1 MRQANFSRNASDPV
15 TTSVGLTHLAVCKE
29 TMEVKISL
37 LVEVQRYPTRESKCI
52 NANHCQCISGMNTHF
67 LLENHSM
74 ATSGEISEGEIEWGL
89 GSVDIIDLVRNTG
102 VLKCQRTN
110 QYFNLNSE
118 NILKRK

>member
-1 MRQANFSRNASDPV
+1 
-15 TTSVGLTHLAVCKE
+15 
-29 TMEVKISL
+29 
-37 LVEVQRYPTRESKCI
+37 
-52 NANHCQCISGMNTHF
+52 MNTHF

-118 NILKRK
+118 NILKRKWEF